1 MSAKYSPEFD
11 YLDDPRISK
20 LLDLTLQLA
29 TEVHVAR
36 HRERALEAVLVR
48 HGVLAAGELDAFLPS
63 ADEAVVLDGERDRYT
78 RRLVRIITE
87 AGPAEHPLRSQ
98 WEDALAEK
106 TG

>member
-1 MSAKYSPEFD
+1 MSSEFD

-36 HRERALEAVLVR
+36 TRERALEAALVR
-48 HGVLAAGELDAFLPS
+48 HGVLTEGELDTFRPS
-63 ADEAVVLDGERDRYT
+63 EQEAVVLDRERDRYT

-98 WEDALAEK
+98 WEDALSEK
-106 TG
+106 AG